1 MKVKQFF
8 DAMGELETKYV
19 QEALTYKK
27 PVRRSAWMRWG
38 ANGTTRTGKESGGRN
53 APAF

>member
-1 MKVKQFF
+1 MQVKQFF

-38 ANGTTRTGKESGGRN
+38 A
-53 APAF
+53 APF